1 MKDRIALVTGSTDGI
16 GKETARQL
24 AALGATVLVHGRN
37 AARCQATQDEI
48 RQATGNSRVDY
59 LVADLSSQKQVRQLA
74 AEISARYDRLH
85 VLINNAGVILLN
97 RQMTEDGLETSLAVN
112 HLAPF
117 LLTHLLLDLLKQS
130 APARIITVSST
141 VHYDGQ
147 IDFKNLQGERRYNGV
162 VAYKVAKLGNVLF
175 TLELAERLKGTGVTA
190 NCLHPG
196 IVTTKLLDTGW
207 GWTGVSLAQGA
218 ALSVYLASSPQV
230 EKVTGAYFEQTT
242 PYKASLQAYDVR
254 LRRTFWEVSAKLAGI
269 PEATGGYHNE

>member
-242 PYKASLQAYDVR
+242 PYKASPQAYDVR